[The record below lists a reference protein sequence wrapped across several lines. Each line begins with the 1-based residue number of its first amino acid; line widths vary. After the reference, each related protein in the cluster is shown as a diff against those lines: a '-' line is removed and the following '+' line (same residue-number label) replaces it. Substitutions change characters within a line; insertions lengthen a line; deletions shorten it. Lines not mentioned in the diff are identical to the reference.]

1 MSLPHAAPF
10 SPRRHWIS
18 VFLHVT
24 LVMWLATILAPGWS
38 SAETAGSPNDK
49 ESTASATGPGVQ
61 FLDHTFHYGVRATL
75 QLDLIHDF
83 NAMGL
88 DVTDP
93 VAREFIT
100 SQIPVSGSPASQF
113 TNRTALSPNQ
123 SSLVL
128 WASTETRLG
137 EAKAFVDLN
146 MTKSPWEAE
155 FRVYKAWAQ
164 LGYLK
169 FGLDYSLLMNQ
180 RAIPKTL
187 DFEGPQSLPEP
198 LYTHIKLEVPF
209 ARIGNSGKKNLF
221 WGIGIEESEAQ
232 LTLAPQYMA
241 APDNQV
247 PSIYA
252 NLTYNTDKANMTLI
266 GVYRRL
272 RAKGPAYD
280 SSVNGW
286 GFYLSGNINT
296 WGGDSLMGGVFGG
309 RGISA
314 LIDDTEGLNL
324 DAATTSEPGGALK
337 AMGLIGAWAAYERIW
352 NAYFQSTA
360 AFGFLKGYS
369 NFIDR
374 SLGPKSSDD
383 KFVGIFKETIY
394 TSVNLVW
401 TPIPLFEFGAEYLYG
416 HQEMKDGSTSFGS
429 NKGHDHRIQV
439 TLRINFEY
447 AR

>member
-1 MSLPHAAPF
+1 MSLPHTALISPKGLRVAA
-10 SPRRHWIS
+10 ILCLT
-18 VFLHVT
+18 VVT
-24 LVMWLATILAPGWS
+24 GLGMTLAPTW
-38 SAETAGSPNDK
+38 
-49 ESTASATGPGVQ
+49 ASAGAEEKPDGSKTPGSGVR
-61 FLDHTFHYGVRATL
+61 FLDHTFHYGVKATL

-83 NAMGL
+83 NAIGL

-100 SQIPVSGSPASQF
+100 SEIPVSGSPASQF

-123 SSLVL
+123 SSLIL
-128 WASTETRLG
+128 WTSTETRLG
-137 EAKAFVDLN
+137 EAKAFLDMN

-169 FGLDYSLLMNQ
+169 FGLDYSLFMNQ
-180 RAIPKTL
+180 RAIPQTL

-198 LYTHIKLEVPF
+198 LYTHAKLEVPF
-209 ARIGNSGKKNLF
+209 ARIGNEGEKNLF
-221 WGIGIEESEAQ
+221 WGVGVEESKAQ
-232 LTLAPQYMA
+232 LTVDPQYGA
-241 APDNQV
+241 AAENQV

-252 NLTYNTDKANMTLI
+252 NLTYNTDRANLTLT

-272 RAKGPAYD
+272 RARGPTYD
-280 SSVNGW
+280 SSANGW
-286 GFYLSGNINT
+286 GLYLSGNINT
-296 WGGDSLMGGVFGG
+296 WGEDSLMGGFFGG
-309 RGISA
+309 RGIAA
-314 LIDDTEGLNL
+314 LIDDTTGLNL
-324 DAATTSEPGGALK
+324 DAVSTSGPGGQLK

-352 NAYFQSTA
+352 NPDFRSTA

-369 NFIDR
+369 DFIDR
-374 SLGPKSSDD
+374 NLGPRSSDGAL
-383 KFVGIFKETIY
+383 VGIFKETIY

-416 HQEMKDGSTSFGS
+416 HQEMKDGSTDFDS

-439 TLRINFEY
+439 TLRIIFEY